1 MAVFLMGIGIGLVA
15 MHTLLAALAAQRSSV
30 ARSVQVIVTLLVGAY
45 LIAWLSVANTF
56 SDRTNFPLARE
67 DLRLPLS
74 VLVAFGPML
83 LAIAGLFVVSPV
95 RRVNAAMPATWLIW
109 AQTYRIAGL
118 VFLYPYLYYGAVP
131 ASFAIP
137 ASIGDALTG
146 ALAPVVALA
155 GARRRPPAVT
165 WATAWNLFGILD
177 LLVAPV
183 AAVLSGARLIGL
195 YPLSLVPLFI
205 GPPMGILVHVYSIR
219 NLRVSTSSGVP
230 DSSS

>member
-1 MAVFLMGIGIGLVA
+1 
-15 MHTLLAALAAQRSSV
+15 
-30 ARSVQVIVTLLVGAY
+30 VGAY
-45 LIAWLSVANTF
+45 LTVWLSVANTF
-56 SDRTNFPLARE
+56 GNRTNFPLDRE

-74 VLVAFGPML
+74 GLVAFGPLL
-83 LAIAGLFVVSPV
+83 LAIAGLFVVNVV
-95 RRVNAAMPATWLIW
+95 RRINAAMPASWLIW

-118 VFLYPYLYYGAVP
+118 IFVFPYMYYGIMP

-137 ASIGDALTG
+137 ASIGDVVTG
-146 ALAPVVALA
+146 ALAPFAALA
-155 GARRRPPAVT
+155 VARGRPHAIT

-183 AAVLSGARLIGL
+183 AAVLSNARLIGL
-195 YPLSLVPLFI
+195 YALSLVPLFI

-230 DSSS
+230 DSSSASVARRGPIENALGNA